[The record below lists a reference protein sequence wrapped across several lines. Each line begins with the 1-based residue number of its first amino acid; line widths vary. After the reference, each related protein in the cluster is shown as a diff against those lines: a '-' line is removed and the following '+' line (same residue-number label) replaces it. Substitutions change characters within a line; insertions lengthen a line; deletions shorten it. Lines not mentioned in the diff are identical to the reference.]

1 MDKRKMEIYE
11 NLPPALKE
19 LVKIAR
25 QVENESE
32 LNEG

>member
-1 MDKRKMEIYE
+1 MNKRENEVYE

-25 QVENESE
+25 QAFK
-32 LNEG
+32 GDPG